1 METRESR
8 LVASTAL
15 ILAGCLA
22 LAAALGALWVDAV
35 LLDTDAFVA
44 AFEPLARDEGVQ
56 ETTATRVSS
65 AIIESADLTARA
77 EELLPPALM
86 PLVERFVGGF
96 EALVEESV
104 DGFVRS
110 DLFADVWVESVRI
123 WHGSF
128 AEAVKGDAAEYLDF
142 EEGGMRV
149 ALAPY
154 LEVVESQI
162 ESPILRPVVGLAA
175 DQLRDSRVTI
185 VESRALGRQIEVLRW
200 LYDMRT
206 VLWWVAAIGLASGI
220 VIAPRRVLAV
230 TLAGLGVALASAA
243 PAVWLVT
250 QRSNAQLLLGRL
262 LGATPDA
269 SRALYDTLT
278 APLLGWLLTALGVGL
293 AAAAAGWVA
302 GRTLVPRSAR
312 TESG

>member
-1 METRESR
+1 METREWR

-15 ILAGCLA
+15 ILVGCLA
-22 LAAALGALWVDAV
+22 LAAAIGAHWVDTV
-35 LLDTDAFVA
+35 LLDTETFVA

-56 ETTATRVSS
+56 ETTAARISS
-65 AIIESADLTARA
+65 AIIESADLSARA
-77 EELLPPALM
+77 EELLPPAAL
-86 PLVERFVGGF
+86 PLVERFIDGF
-96 EALVEESV
+96 ETLVEESV

-110 DLFADVWVESVRI
+110 DHFADVWVESVRI

-162 ESPILRPVVGLAA
+162 ESPILRPVAGLAI

-185 VESRALGRQIEVLRW
+185 IESRALNRQVEILRW
-200 LYDMRT
+200 LYRMQAA
-206 VLWWVAAIGLASGI
+206 LWWVVAISLVAGI
-220 VIAPRRVLAV
+220 AVAPRRVLAV
-230 TLAGLGVALASAA
+230 TFAGLGVVLAGAA

-250 QRSNAQLLLGRL
+250 QRSTAQSILGSL
-262 LGATPDA
+262 IGATPES
-269 SRALYDTLT
+269 SRVLYDTLT
-278 APLLGWLLTALGVGL
+278 GPLLGWLLIAIGTGL
-293 AAAAAGWVA
+293 AAAAAGWLA
-302 GRTLVPRSAR
+302 SRMLGAPAAPTDPA
-312 TESG
+312 

>member
-1 METRESR
+1 METRELR

-15 ILAGCLA
+15 ILVGCLA
-22 LAAALGALWVDAV
+22 LAAALGAHWVDVV
-35 LLDTDAFVA
+35 LLDTDTFVA

-56 ETTATRVSS
+56 STTASRVSA
-65 AIIESADLTARA
+65 AIIDSADLTARA
-77 EELLPPALM
+77 EELLPGALM
-86 PLVERFVGGF
+86 PLAEQLIGSF
-96 EALVEESV
+96 EGLVEDSV
-104 DGFVRS
+104 DTFVRS
-110 DLFADVWVESVRI
+110 DLFADAWVESVRI

-128 AEAVKGDAAEYLDF
+128 AEAVKGDTAEYLDF

-230 TLAGLGVALASAA
+230 TLAGLGVVLASAA
-243 PAVWLVT
+243 PGSVAGDPAVECAVAPRTPARRDTRVVT
-250 QRSNAQLLLGRL
+250 
-262 LGATPDA
+262 GALRYPH
-269 SRALYDTLT
+269 S
-278 APLLGWLLTALGVGL
+278 
-293 AAAAAGWVA
+293 AAARLASDRPGCGS
-302 GRTLVPRSAR
+302 GRGGRRLGCRSHIVPRSAR